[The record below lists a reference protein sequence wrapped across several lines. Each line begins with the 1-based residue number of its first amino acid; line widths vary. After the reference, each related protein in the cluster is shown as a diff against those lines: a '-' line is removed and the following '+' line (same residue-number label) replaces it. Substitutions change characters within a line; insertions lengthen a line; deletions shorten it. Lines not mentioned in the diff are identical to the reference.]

1 MEFLNSL
8 HFISINIYWLPELCL
23 GMHGREENQ
32 DSDLTIKRTSSKA
45 SSVIGVSRISWYCY
59 ASSLRK
65 ALLLPPFYVEKPWI
79 KKLVTGGKGWSQ
91 KLLVCVRFCHLIS
104 FMFSL
109 KCLFNTTLTSCYTS
123 GLEKNIRRIAGSKY
137 SSSLQISSGPLHW
150 NLMPAV
156 LWFFS
161 LPFQICVIFL
171 LVFFC

>member
-1 MEFLNSL
+1 MPLWSCAFQLLSCSFEINSGIPGYITWYLVIRHCPHGTWSFWFAFYFLKPPLLSL
-8 HFISINIYWLPELCL
+8 YHLP
-23 GMHGREENQ
+23 
-32 DSDLTIKRTSSKA
+32 DSTPSSSSKW
-45 SSVIGVSRISWYCY
+45 S
-59 ASSLRK
+59 
-65 ALLLPPFYVEKPWI
+65 I

-91 KLLVCVRFCHLIS
+91 KLLVCVRFCHLTS